1 MGVTRTANFLVHLEE
16 EPLQQAHCGAFRAWC
31 PHKPGHQIF
40 LVLNTSA
47 PDAFEALKIPYFQ
60 RESSSQ
66 IKVL

>member
-1 MGVTRTANFLVHLEE
+1 MYLEDK
-16 EPLQQAHCGAFRAWC
+16 PLQQARCGAFRARC

-40 LVLNTSA
+40 LALNTSA
-47 PDAFEALKIPYFQ
+47 PDAFEALKPPYFQ